1 MFRTKAS
8 KNLLKLQKLKSSE
21 RANITPNESFESW
34 KIDLTIIKA
43 ERLRQRIVS
52 MRRPMIIISIF
63 LLFLYSGNITT
74 FIYVISFE
82 EFKPLN
88 HISGLIYNFIGLL
101 SIFIFERSVKLK
113 SIKLNTIYL
122 SIILI
127 YLIISVLSSLVLI
140 SLLVLSKWSKYLENR
155 VNQLE
160 LNFHSSDL
168 LTSIIVFMAYLLQ
181 MILLISLRNKIF
193 EFKKYDKSI
202 KNLDSNKSKKLSKAK
217 EPEVKN
223 KMMNKSKEIELS
235 KKEAIEKKAQ
245 KSIKQK
251 VNIQMHNSIQ

>member
-1 MFRTKAS
+1 MFRTKVS

-21 RANITPNESFESW
+21 RANITRNESFESW

-52 MRRPMIIISIF
+52 IRRSIIIICIF
-63 LLFLYSGNITT
+63 LLFLYSGNITAY
-74 FIYVISFE
+74 IYVISFE
-82 EFKPLN
+82 KFKALN

-101 SIFIFERSVKLK
+101 SILVFERSVKLK

-122 SIILI
+122 SIIWIFLI
-127 YLIISVLSSLVLI
+127 TSLLSNLVLI

-155 VNQLE
+155 VKQLE
-160 LNFHSSDL
+160 LDFHSVDL
-168 LTSIIVFMAYLLQ
+168 LTSIILFMAYLLQ
-181 MILLISLRNKIF
+181 IILLISLRNKIF
-193 EFKKYDKSI
+193 EFRKYDKSI
-202 KNLDSNKSKKLSKAK
+202 QNSDSNKSEKLSKAK

-223 KMMNKSKEIELS
+223 KMMNKSKKIELS

-245 KSIKQK
+245 KVKIQTLN
-251 VNIQMHNSIQ
+251 NIQ

>member
-1 MFRTKAS
+1 
-8 KNLLKLQKLKSSE
+8 
-21 RANITPNESFESW
+21 
-34 KIDLTIIKA
+34 
-43 ERLRQRIVS
+43 
-52 MRRPMIIISIF
+52 
-63 LLFLYSGNITT
+63 
-74 FIYVISFE
+74 
-82 EFKPLN
+82 
-88 HISGLIYNFIGLL
+88 
-101 SIFIFERSVKLK
+101 
-113 SIKLNTIYL
+113 
-122 SIILI
+122 
-127 YLIISVLSSLVLI
+127 
-140 SLLVLSKWSKYLENR
+140 
-155 VNQLE
+155 
-160 LNFHSSDL
+160 
-168 LTSIIVFMAYLLQ
+168 MAYLLQ